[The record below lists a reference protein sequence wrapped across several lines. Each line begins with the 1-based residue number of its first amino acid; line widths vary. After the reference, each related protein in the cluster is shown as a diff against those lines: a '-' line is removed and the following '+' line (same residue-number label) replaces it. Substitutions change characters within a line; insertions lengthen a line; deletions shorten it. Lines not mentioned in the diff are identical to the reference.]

1 MHQKSP
7 SKKAIIK
14 ELRRIGSL
22 DHQYNDGKIF
32 CSMCTQPHPI
42 AQKAYK
48 MFLASNLGDPRLF
61 PGTAK
66 LEKEVI
72 NDLATL
78 LHGKNCRGFV
88 VSGGTEANLLALLS
102 ARNLTQK
109 EQPEVILPD
118 SAHFSL
124 AKICNLL
131 KLKPIYAPLDSK
143 FAVNAPSVKDLVS
156 KNTVAIVGTAGTAE
170 LGAVDPIPHLAK
182 IAKDHDINLHVDAAF
197 GGMIIPF
204 LDGEKPIFDFCM
216 EEVTS
221 MTVDPHKMGMAA
233 IPAGGIIFRDE
244 GAIEAIKTRTPYL
257 SDSYQY
263 TFVGTRSGASVASA
277 WAVLRY
283 LGVEGFRLTI
293 AKCMKNTHFL
303 AGELKTAGFQLVTEP
318 TLNIVAFRKEEG
330 TKSLS
335 EKLWQHGW
343 FVSYIPRYDCIRIV
357 LMPHITKANVIAFLR
372 QLKIEKL

>member
-1 MHQKSP
+1 MHQKSL
-7 SKKAIIK
+7 SKKAIIT
-14 ELRRIGSL
+14 ELERIRSL
-22 DHQYNDGKIF
+22 DPQYYDGKIF

-48 MFLASNLGDPRLF
+48 MFLASNLGDPGLF
-61 PGTAK
+61 PGTAQ
-66 LEKEVI
+66 LEKDVI

-102 ARNLTQK
+102 ARNLMQK

-118 SAHFSL
+118 SAHFSFK
-124 AKICNLL
+124 KICNLL

-143 FAVNAPSVKDLVS
+143 FAVNTTSLESLVS
-156 KNTVAIVGTAGTAE
+156 ENTIAVVGTAGTAE
-170 LGAVDPIPHLAK
+170 LGVVDPIPQLAN
-182 IAKDHDINLHVDAAF
+182 IAKNHDIHLHVDAAF
-197 GGMIIPF
+197 GGLIIPF
-204 LDGEKPIFDFCM
+204 IDGEKPIFDFCM
-216 EEVTS
+216 EEVAS

-244 GAIEAIKTRTPYL
+244 EAIEAIKTRTPYL
-257 SDSYQY
+257 SDTYQY

-283 LGVEGFRLTI
+283 LGVEGFRITI
-293 AKCMKNTHFL
+293 AKCVKITHFL
-303 AGELKTAGFQLVTEP
+303 ADELKTAGFQLVTEP

-335 EKLWQHGW
+335 ERLWKHGW
-343 FVSYIPRYDCIRIV
+343 LVSYIPRYDCIRIV
-357 LMPHITKANVIAFLR
+357 LMPHITKENAVAFLK